1 MGGAFRWDAAG
12 HSVQGCQRNVR
23 SIVLGAESIRSYIK
37 IIQAELAE
45 ASLGS
50 RCGSVF
56 FLFCGKIRIDRG
68 RGLLYNIMMQLIWSF
83 RPCGLGFDKIEV
95 TF

>member
-56 FLFCGKIRIDRG
+56 FCFAGKS
-68 RGLLYNIMMQLIWSF
+68 GLTGGGDCFIIL
-83 RPCGLGFDKIEV
+83 
-95 TF
+95 